1 MTIDWGQTRVAVLGG
16 GGFLGS
22 HLVDHLQRLECEPV
36 VPRTAD
42 GWDFR
47 DLGSI
52 ERFFKEHPSQV
63 VFNCAARQGG
73 LGYQRTHPADIFYD
87 NMRMGLNS
95 MHAAHQAGVEK
106 YVNVVA
112 ACSYPGYVDGV
123 LGEDD
128 YWSGPLHE
136 SVVNYGFTKKSQVV
150 QGWCYD
156 RQYDFKSIH
165 LLMTNLFGP
174 REHFHPDRSHGL
186 AALLRKFY
194 DARQSGAAE
203 VMIWGT
209 GKPVREWLFVRDAV
223 EAMVRAAE
231 HYDDVSPLNISTG
244 GGLSIMELALL
255 IKEIVGFKGELV
267 LDSTKPDGA
276 LVKTF
281 TNDRVQS
288 AIGWQP
294 TTSLRDGIHETLAW
308 LESNYAQ
315 ATEEG

>member
-1 MTIDWGQTRVAVLGG
+1 
-16 GGFLGS
+16 
-22 HLVDHLQRLECEPV
+22 
-36 VPRTAD
+36 
-42 GWDFR
+42 
-47 DLGSI
+47 
-52 ERFFKEHPSQV
+52 
-63 VFNCAARQGG
+63 
-73 LGYQRTHPADIFYD
+73 D

-95 MHAAHQAGVEK
+95 MHAAHQASVEK
-106 YVNVVA
+106 YINVVA

-231 HYDDVSPLNISTG
+231 RYDDVSPLNISTG

-255 IKEIVGFKGELV
+255 IKEIVGFEGELV

>member
-1 MTIDWGQTRVAVLGG
+1 M
-16 GGFLGS
+16 
-22 HLVDHLQRLECEPV
+22 RL
-36 VPRTAD
+36 
-42 GWDFR
+42 
-47 DLGSI
+47 
-52 ERFFKEHPSQV
+52 
-63 VFNCAARQGG
+63 
-73 LGYQRTHPADIFYD
+73 
-87 NMRMGLNS
+87 GLNA
-95 MHAAHQAGVEK
+95 MHAAHGAGVAK

-123 LGEDD
+123 LSEAD

-136 SVVNYGFTKKSQVV
+136 TVVNYGFTKKSQVV

-156 RQYDFKSIH
+156 RQYQFKSIH

-194 DARQSGAAE
+194 DAKRTGAAD
-203 VMIWGT
+203 VTIWGT

-223 EAMVRAAE
+223 AAMVQAAE
-231 HYDDVSPLNISTG
+231 SYDDVEPLNISTG

-255 IKEIVGFKGELV
+255 IKGIVGFEGELV
-267 LDSTKPDGA
+267 LDRTKPDGA

-281 TNDRVQS
+281 SNERVRE

-294 TTSLRDGIHETLAW
+294 ATSLEDGIRETLAW
-308 LESNYAQ
+308 FDANYAA
-315 ATEEG
+315 ATAEG